1 MKRRILV
8 LLLASVLLIGG
19 LLSGCGGSKED
30 EKAIVGSI
38 FGCWHNNTY
47 YYRSMPWPNRILY
60 QRIDNVQETGLPL
73 YDDLLVE
80 DVEDPFQNV
89 SYISCVLVDPQATRA
104 NGGDAMLILPMQMR
118 EFTGDLQDPYIE
130 YNRICYYN
138 VRTHR
143 ITVIKDE
150 MPNSVGQMILCGDT
164 LYYTTSDGDL
174 GWNVHKVKTDG
185 TEEATMVNPNANLY
199 VLTDV
204 ADGVVYLY
212 EDSAKTVYTCSTEL
226 ENPRLLIDEPVAGLY
241 SMRVIDGYLY
251 YHVYSKIVDGQAT
264 CYEIRRIPVSGTQES
279 ELVMADVAFGYF
291 SDGCYY
297 YFPYHGQQTLSD
309 FRKLYEYDLETGE
322 TRLIFDNGSQAIFRC
337 YTDVSDRYLTCYVH
351 DLATGKNYAYM
362 SCIDL
367 ETLEEVK
374 VPY

>member
-8 LLLASVLLIGG
+8 LLLASILLIGG
-19 LLSGCGGSKED
+19 LLSGCGDSKED
-30 EKAIVGSI
+30 EKAIVGSMY
-38 FGCWHNNTY
+38 GCWHGNIY
-47 YYRSMPWPNRILY
+47 YYLNQPWPNRILY

-80 DVEDPFQNV
+80 DVEDPFKNV
-89 SYISCVLVDPQATRA
+89 GFISCILVDPRATEA
-104 NGGDAMLILPMQMR
+104 NGGDAMLIVAMQLQ
-118 EFTGDLQDPYIE
+118 EFTGDPQNPIVDFY
-130 YNRICYYN
+130 RICYYN

-150 MPNSVGQMILCGDT
+150 IPDKVRRMILCGDT
-164 LYYTTSDGDL
+164 LYYATDDGDR
-174 GWNVHKVKTDG
+174 GWNVRKIKTDG
-185 TEEATMVNPNANLY
+185 TGEALLENPDANLY
-199 VLTDV
+199 SLYDV

-212 EDSAKTVYTCSTEL
+212 EDSTKRIYTCSTEL
-226 ENPRLLIDEPVAGLY
+226 DNPRLLVDDIVALY
-241 SMRVIDGYLY
+241 NMRVFGDYLY
-251 YHVYSKIVDGQAT
+251 YHAYSQIVDGQAT

-309 FRKLYEYDLETGE
+309 FRKLYEYDLETGK
-322 TRLIFDNGSQAIFRC
+322 TRLIFDNGRQPIFRC
-337 YTDVSDRYLTCYVH
+337 YTDVSDRYLMCYVS
-351 DLATGKNYAYM
+351 DLTIGNTYAYM